1 MTKPKAANALA
12 HPIEP
17 GKWAEIREA
26 ERVSYGMA
34 QPIRT
39 NWKSAPTYAGAE
51 LQHRSAGTHRHT
63 LAHCP
68 RPASALEGR
77 A

>member
-1 MTKPKAANALA
+1 MTKAKNANALA

-17 GKWAEIREA
+17 AKWAEMREA
-26 ERVSYGMA
+26 ERISYDVA

-39 NWKSAPTYAGAE
+39 NWKHAPVYAGAE
-51 LQHRSAGTHRHT
+51 LQHRSASTHRHT

-68 RPASALEGR
+68 R
-77 A
+77 

>member
-17 GKWAEIREA
+17 AKWAGIREA
-26 ERVSYGMA
+26 ERISYDVA

-39 NWKSAPTYAGAE
+39 NWKSAPTYSGAE
-51 LQHRSAGTHRHT
+51 LQHRSAGTHRRT
-63 LAHCP
+63 LTNCP
-68 RPASALEGR
+68 R
-77 A
+77 